1 MLAVLQRAALRVLN
15 ASSWGLEQ
23 MQRNVMS
30 VLLSRALTF
39 SPVLERQVLQ
49 NAWQAEGEHDA
60 RDKSF

>member
-1 MLAVLQRAALRVLN
+1 MPALVLQGDEDAEMLCQ
-15 ASSWGLEQ
+15 GLQ
-23 MQRNVMS
+23 YTTQHG
-30 VLLSRALTF
+30 RALTF